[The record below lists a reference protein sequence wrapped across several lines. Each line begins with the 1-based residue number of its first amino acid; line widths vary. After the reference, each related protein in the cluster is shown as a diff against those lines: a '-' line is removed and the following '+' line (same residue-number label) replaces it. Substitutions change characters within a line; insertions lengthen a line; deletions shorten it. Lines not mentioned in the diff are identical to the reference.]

1 MRDNGTIVGCEEVES
16 EVFGRERDGE
26 GESGSEDSGVGCG
39 ADEEDDDDDDE
50 GGGVRLSSTNNSPSK
65 ATTITPTK
73 QSTKHL
79 IPQAQGLQ
87 RARQREQVRQA
98 ARRGAAFGFPL
109 PRRNVG
115 GQEQEEEKEK
125 RMRVEAVQNGRVIEA
140 SFAKGEWG
148 VRLKG

>member
-1 MRDNGTIVGCEEVES
+1 MRDNGRIVGCEEVES
-16 EVFGRERDGE
+16 EVFGREGDRE
-26 GESGSEDSGVGCG
+26 GESRSEDSGVRGG

-79 IPQAQGLQ
+79 TPQAQGLQ

-115 GQEQEEEKEK
+115 GQEEEEKEK
-125 RMRVEAVQNGRVIEA
+125 RMRVEAVQNGRVVEA

>member
-1 MRDNGTIVGCEEVES
+1 VRDNGRIVGCEEVER
-16 EVFGRERDGE
+16 EVFGRGRDRKGE
-26 GESGSEDSGVGCG
+26 GRSGDSGVGG
-39 ADEEDDDDDDE
+39 GTDEEEEEDDDE
-50 GGGVRLSSTNNSPSK
+50 GGGVRLPSTDNSPSK
-65 ATTITPTK
+65 AITTTPTR

-79 IPQAQGLQ
+79 TPQAQGLQ

-115 GQEQEEEKEK
+115 GQEQEAEKEK
-125 RMRVEAVQNGRVIEA
+125 RMRVEAVQNGRVVEA